1 MSIGL
6 TKDDFTTAEAIVVQ
20 YSSEESLPQDEGKD
34 LVQILD
40 DEEGEE

>member
-20 YSSEESLPQDEGKD
+20 HSSEESLPQDEGED
-34 LVQILD
+34 LIQLLE